1 MERTAEIGSSI
12 FIKGHLTAHEDIV
25 VSGRVEGSITVV
37 GHTVSVK
44 AGAQLVADIQ
54 ARAIDVS
61 GQVLGTLC
69 ADERID
75 LRETAD
81 VEGEL
86 SAPALRL
93 ESGAGFHGKAETTQR
108 SAKADLQRAS

>member
-1 MERTAEIGSSI
+1 MERTAELGSSI
-12 FIKGHLTAHEDIV
+12 FIKGDLTAHEDIV

-37 GHTVSVK
+37 GHTVTVK
-44 AGAQLVADIQ
+44 AGAQLIADIQ

-75 LRETAD
+75 LRPTAA
-81 VEGEL
+81 VQGEL
-86 SAPALRL
+86 NAPALRL
-93 ESGAGFHGKAETTQR
+93 EEGAGFQGKAETT
-108 SAKADLQRAS
+108 KAREKAGLQLAS